1 MVGQVALQASAELNG
16 HRCQRA
22 VSIAD
27 IAVETYRGL
36 TMQVRTGG

>member
-1 MVGQVALQASAELNG
+1 MVGQVALQDSAELHG
-16 HRCQRA
+16 HRWA